1 MGAVLQ
7 DLEWQ
12 RAMRDT
18 EPVWWDPGT
27 GSWNVFRYQDAATVL
42 GDHRTF
48 SSDFSSVFPDRAELT
63 EGSILAQ
70 DPPRHHQLRSLVSQA
85 FTPRAVADLAPRVA
99 RLAGELLDRGSG
111 RDRVELVGDLAH
123 PLPVIV
129 IAELL
134 GVPAEDRPRFKAWA
148 DALLEEGRA
157 DPRDRAALDAVAAR
171 LRRFHDYLQDH
182 VRERR
187 ARPRPDLLTRLVTA
201 ELDGRRL
208 GDQEIV
214 GFATLLLL
222 AGHITT
228 TILLGNAVRCLDE
241 HPGAQAALRADATL
255 IPAAVE
261 EVLRYR
267 SPFARTSRVT
277 TSAVRLGD
285 RVIGPEQLVHVWL
298 LSANHD
304 ERRFERPDDFVV
316 DRRPNPHLAFGRGI
330 HFCLGAPLA
339 RLEATI
345 ALGLLLRRWS
355 RLRLDPDHPPEPY
368 ADPSINGVRA
378 LHLLVEPA

>member
-1 MGAVLQ
+1 
-7 DLEWQ
+7 
-12 RAMRDT
+12 MRDSD
-18 EPVWWDPGT
+18 PVWWDPHT
-27 GSWNVFRYQDAATVL
+27 GFWNVFRYQDVATVL
-42 GDHRTF
+42 ADHRTF

-63 EGSILAQ
+63 EGNIVAL

-85 FTPRAVADLAPRVA
+85 FTPRAVADLGPRVA
-99 RLAGELLDRGSG
+99 RLTEELLDRGQG
-111 RDRVELVGDLAH
+111 RGKLELVGDLAH

-148 DALLEEGRA
+148 DALLEQGRV
-157 DPRDRAALDAVAAR
+157 DPNDRAAIEVVAAR
-171 LRRFHDYLQDH
+171 LRKFHDYLRDH

-187 ARPRPDLLTRLVTA
+187 ARPRQDLLTRLVTA
-201 ELDGRRL
+201 EIDGQRL

-228 TILLGNAVRCLDE
+228 TILLGNALRCLDE
-241 HPGAQAALRADATL
+241 HPGAQAALRADPAA

-277 TSAVRLGD
+277 TTAVRLGE
-285 RVIGPEQLVHVWL
+285 RVIGPEQPVNVWL

-304 ERRFERPDDFVV
+304 ERRFERPDDFVAG
-316 DRRPNPHLAFGRGI
+316 RQPNPHLAFGRGV

-339 RLEATI
+339 RLETTI
-345 ALGLLLRRWS
+345 ALGILLRRS
-355 RLRLDPDHPPEPY
+355 SHLRVDPEHPLEPY
-368 ADPSINGVRA
+368 ADPSMNGVRA